1 MSSSNTPTAIGPG
14 KVVRIHYV
22 LRAESGEVLDSSE
35 ASEPLEYLHGAQN
48 IVPGLEQG
56 LLGAQTG
63 AKLRVKVPPEQG
75 YGPRAPD
82 AVHAFPRD
90 AFPKDM
96 PVEAGMSFQAEGEDG
111 HSLPAWVTSVEG
123 DKVMVDFNHPLAG
136 QTLDF
141 EVTIAGM
148 RDATAEELAHGHP
161 HGPGGH
167 HHH

>member
-1 MSSSNTPTAIGPG
+1 MSATHSSIGPG

-22 LRAESGEVLDSSE
+22 LRSESGEVLDSSD

-48 IVPGLEQG
+48 IVPGLESG
-56 LLGAQTG
+56 LIGASAGQ
-63 AKLRVKVPPEQG
+63 KLRVKVSPEQG
-75 YGPRAPD
+75 YGVRAPD
-82 AVHAFPRD
+82 AVHAFTRE
-90 AFPKDM
+90 AFPEGM

-111 HSLPAWVTSVEG
+111 QALPVWILSVEEER
-123 DKVMVDFNHPLAG
+123 VMVDFNHPLAG

-141 EVTIAGM
+141 EVTIEGL
-148 RDATAEELAHGHP
+148 RDATSEEMAHGHP

>member
-1 MSSSNTPTAIGPG
+1 MSLSSPSIGPG

-22 LRAESGEVLDSSE
+22 LRSETGEVLDSSD

-56 LLGAQTG
+56 LLGASTG
-63 AKLRVKVPPEQG
+63 QKLRVKVPPEGG

-82 AVHAFPRD
+82 AVHAFPRA
-90 AFPKDM
+90 AFPEGM
-96 PVEAGMSFQAEGEDG
+96 EVEPGMSLQAEGEDG
-111 HSLPAWVTSVEG
+111 QSLPVWVLSVEAER
-123 DKVMVDFNHPLAG
+123 VMVDFNHPLAG

-141 EVTIAGM
+141 EVTVAGL
-148 RDATAEELAHGHP
+148 RDATSEEMAHGHP